1 MTRVN
6 FLAGYAC
13 TGNTLIW
20 LAGIRGNICLV
31 GSPKI
36 LPRVLANQ
44 MRAVSAKYEYADANQ
59 AELRAGRVLY

>member
-6 FLAGYAC
+6 FRAGYAC

-20 LAGIRGNICLV
+20 LAGIRGKTCLV
-31 GSPKI
+31 GSPNI

-44 MRAVSAKYEYADANQ
+44 MRAVSAKYEYAGANQ
-59 AELRAGRVLY
+59 AELRARRVLY